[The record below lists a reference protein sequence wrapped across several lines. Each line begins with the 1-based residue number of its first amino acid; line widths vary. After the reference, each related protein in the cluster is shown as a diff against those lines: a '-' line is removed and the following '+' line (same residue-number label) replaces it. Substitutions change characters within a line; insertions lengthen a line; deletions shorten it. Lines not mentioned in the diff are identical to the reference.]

1 MKTKLFVIVLIAGL
15 LILDTHLG
23 IQAHSDPVPSH
34 PTFVHLEDLAD
45 SPSMRNREICEG
57 EAKAFQKYGE
67 TGWDVRCNASTG
79 SLRLVYRSSLVGQ
92 PRSGY
97 AAYADLAFPRRIIR
111 YSLWV
116 YDKPSEAAEARLRW
130 QKIVVG
136 DAYKSYKVD
145 EQPSVFLV
153 KAKDEFGFPS
163 WAWMAQEG
171 NRLAVV
177 EVEALAPRLT
187 LEEVKRIEQ
196 EIEQEMEKYKTT
208 KEEAAKAFSETF
220 LKNLQ
225 PDNEEA
231 TRVFFEDVSRSI
243 EQNFLKTQ

>member
-1 MKTKLFVIVLIAGL
+1 MKTKLFVIVLMAGL
-15 LILDTHLG
+15 LILGTHLG
-23 IQAHSDPVPSH
+23 IQAHSDPAPSR

-57 EAKAFQKYGE
+57 EAKAFQEYGE

-97 AAYADLAFPRRIIR
+97 GAYADLAFPHRIIR

-130 QKIVVG
+130 QKIVAG
-136 DAYKSYKVD
+136 DAYNKPYKVD
-145 EQPSVFLV
+145 EQPSAFLV

-163 WAWMAQEG
+163 WARVAQEG

-177 EVEALAPRLT
+177 KVKALAPRPT
-187 LEEVKRIEQ
+187 LEELEQ
-196 EIEQEMEKYKTT
+196 SIEQEMEKYKTT
-208 KEEAAKAFSETF
+208 KEEAAKAFWETF
-220 LKNLQ
+220 LKDLQ
-225 PDNEEA
+225 PENEEA